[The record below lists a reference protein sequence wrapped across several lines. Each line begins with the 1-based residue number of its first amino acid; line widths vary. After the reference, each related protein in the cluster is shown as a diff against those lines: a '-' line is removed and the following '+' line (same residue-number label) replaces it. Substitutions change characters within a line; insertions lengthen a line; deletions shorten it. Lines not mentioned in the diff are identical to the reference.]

1 MDYVTLIV
9 GLGLFSLGAGITYW
23 PLSLKIKGL
32 KDELKLAI
40 HQTRDAQEAARAQA
54 TAAGRIIDVERKI
67 SDARNLSPADELR
80 WLLNAS
86 DLETS
91 PASGETN

>member
-9 GLGLFSLGAGITYW
+9 GLGLFSLGAGTIYW
-23 PLSLKIKGL
+23 PLSIKIKRL

-54 TAAGRIIDVERKI
+54 HAAKRLIDVEREI
-67 SDARNLSPADELR
+67 LGARKLSPADELR

-86 DLETS
+86 DLEKT
-91 PASGETN
+91 PTPGETN